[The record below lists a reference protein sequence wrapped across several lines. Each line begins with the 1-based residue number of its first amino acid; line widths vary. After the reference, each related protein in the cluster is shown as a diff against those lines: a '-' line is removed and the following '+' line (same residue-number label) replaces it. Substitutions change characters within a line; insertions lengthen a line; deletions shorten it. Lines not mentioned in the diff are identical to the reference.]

1 MRQQNSFK
9 YNRKLEQ
16 ASQFT
21 KIKPKLRTIKYLK
34 KLNRNMRQQNSFK
47 YNWKSE
53 KKIYKYKEHNQS
65 KELDLIKIQT
75 LAEAKKK
82 QRV

>member
-9 YNRKLEQ
+9 YNR
-16 ASQFT
+16 
-21 KIKPKLRTIKYLK
+21 
-34 KLNRNMRQQNSFK
+34 
-47 YNWKSE
+47 KSE

-75 LAEAKKK
+75 HAEAKKFFKKK
-82 QRV
+82 QRILQDK